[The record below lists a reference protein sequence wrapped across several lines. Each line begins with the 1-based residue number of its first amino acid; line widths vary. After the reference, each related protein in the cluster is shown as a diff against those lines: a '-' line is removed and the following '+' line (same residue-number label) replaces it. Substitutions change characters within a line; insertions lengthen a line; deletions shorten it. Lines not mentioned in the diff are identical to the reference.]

1 MVTEAAREAGWEQG
15 SHPLLSA
22 VATIEAAL
30 DTASAALAA
39 GTDPGWLDATD
50 QGLLLVGL
58 AQCESRLAALKLSTL
73 TAVDG
78 PDGVASITGARTPAD
93 WLAARLHLN
102 SRRVGGEARLAAR
115 VARRRVLATAM
126 LDGRASLDHARA
138 VVDCLDALPPD
149 LVDETTMAAAEEMLV
164 GYCTEFTPAEVTHL
178 GRRILET
185 VAPEVAD
192 RIEAER
198 LARAEREAWRRTK
211 LSTKPIGEGLIRVT
225 ADIPALHASIL
236 DMLLDTIA
244 NPSRPDNQGANQR
257 ADQGANQKADDGQH
271 LTGPERRGQAFCT
284 LLENLDTTDLPHR
297 HGSAVSVAVL
307 IDEDKLRADLEQAGF
322 AAPVSTTTGVDITYE
337 QARRLLCNARVYPY
351 VLSGKSVILD
361 AGRTRRLIEGALR
374 RAAEVAH
381 HHCQARGCTVPAAWC
396 DGHHLEQW
404 AKGGTTRLEDVA
416 LLCPHHHR
424 RVHDPR
430 YETRWADGEA
440 TFHLRP

>member
-1 MVTEAAREAGWEQG
+1 MVTEAVREAGWEQG
-15 SHPLLSA
+15 SHPLLDA
-22 VATIEAAL
+22 VATMEAAL
-30 DTASAALAA
+30 DAASAALAS

-58 AQCESRLAALKLSTL
+58 AQCESRLAALKLTTL
-73 TAVDG
+73 TSTAG
-78 PDGVASITGARTPAD
+78 ADGVASTTGARTPAD
-93 WLAARLHLN
+93 WLAHRLHLN
-102 SRRVGGEARLAAR
+102 GRRVGSEARLGVR
-115 VARRRVLATAM
+115 VAQRRVLATAM

-211 LSTKPIGEGLIRVT
+211 LSAKPIGEGLIRFT
-225 ADIPALHASIL
+225 ADISALHASIL
-236 DMLLDTIA
+236 DMLLDAIG
-244 NPSRPDNQGANQR
+244 NPAHPDNREGSEQR
-257 ADQGANQKADDGQH
+257 KADDGQH

-284 LLENLDTTDLPHR
+284 LLETLDTTDLPHR
-297 HGSAVSVAVL
+297 HGTAVSVAVL
-307 IDEDKLRADLEQAGF
+307 IDEEALRQDLVEAGF
-322 AAPVSTTTGVDITYE
+322 ATTTTGVEITYE

-374 RAAEVAH
+374 RAAEIAH

-404 AKGGTTRLEDVA
+404 AKGGKTRLADVA

-440 TFHLRP
+440 TFHLRT

>member
-1 MVTEAAREAGWEQG
+1 MVSETTREAGWEQG

-73 TAVDG
+73 TAVDR

-93 WLAARLHLN
+93 WLAHRLHLN

-115 VARRRVLATAM
+115 VERRRVLAAAM
-126 LDGRASLDHARA
+126 LDGHASLDHARA

-164 GYCTEFTPAEVTHL
+164 GYCTAFTPTEVTHL

-185 VAPEVAD
+185 VAPDVAD

-211 LSTKPIGEGLIRVT
+211 LSAKPIGEGLVRVT

-236 DMLLDTIA
+236 DMLLDAIG
-244 NPSRPDNQGANQR
+244 NPSRPTNHGDNQT
-257 ADQGANQKADDGQH
+257 ADDGQH

-297 HGSAVSVAVL
+297 HGTAVSVAVL
-307 IDEDKLRADLEQAGF
+307 IDEEALRRDLVDAGF

-374 RAAEVAH
+374 RAAEIAH

-396 DGHHLEQW
+396 DGHHLKAW
-404 AKGGTTRLEDVA
+404 AKGGTTRLDDVA